1 MFMRG
6 IQMKKFVEKN
16 LKYIL
21 IFIFFL
27 IIYQFLGFANM
38 YGDPI
43 ANYGFSHAIRNGEI
57 PYVDFNTISTPLYAF
72 VMSIGLY
79 LVDNYLMFNIEQAI
93 LCTVMF
99 YFLYKLYKEKSYL
112 ILFVM
117 TMFSFYAINPTYNF
131 ACLFLL
137 ILLLYLEEFHKD
149 KDYLIGM
156 VIGLTILSKHTIGLF
171 FLIPTLLIYYKDRK
185 KILRRGIGVICP
197 IAVFFLYL
205 VINGAV
211 GSFIDLCFLG
221 LFDFSSKNARAFTI
235 WFFISL
241 FFLAFTFVL
250 SIKDKNDI
258 SRWYLFLGFSFVVPL
273 FDVQHFAIYLVIVVM
288 FLCKYFRTYRYLEY
302 FSILGLIIWSF
313 LIGIAFHITYRPVR
327 TKDLNH
333 FEYALTSKYD
343 YEKIKASKSILDK
356 YENKILLSYFS
367 MQYDI
372 VNDNNISYYD
382 VLLYGNFGYDG
393 VNKMIKKI
401 DEVSDTYIIIDSN
414 CYYDNSVDSQFAK
427 DIVSYVI
434 KNYRYIKRDGDFLI
448 YYKD

>member
-171 FLIPTLLIYYKDRK
+171 FLIPTLLIPESLS
-185 KILRRGIGVICP
+185 IA
-197 IAVFFLYL
+197 AVFILIHSPKEF
-205 VINGAV
+205 VIPPSV
-211 GSFIDLCFLG
+211 
-221 LFDFSSKNARAFTI
+221 
-235 WFFISL
+235 
-241 FFLAFTFVL
+241 
-250 SIKDKNDI
+250 
-258 SRWYLFLGFSFVVPL
+258 
-273 FDVQHFAIYLVIVVM
+273 AI
-288 FLCKYFRTYRYLEY
+288 
-302 FSILGLIIWSF
+302 
-313 LIGIAFHITYRPVR
+313 
-327 TKDLNH
+327 
-333 FEYALTSKYD
+333 
-343 YEKIKASKSILDK
+343 
-356 YENKILLSYFS
+356 
-367 MQYDI
+367 
-372 VNDNNISYYD
+372 
-382 VLLYGNFGYDG
+382 
-393 VNKMIKKI
+393 
-401 DEVSDTYIIIDSN
+401 
-414 CYYDNSVDSQFAK
+414 
-427 DIVSYVI
+427 
-434 KNYRYIKRDGDFLI
+434 
-448 YYKD
+448 